1 MAKLKLISDYKSIT
15 EYRSGFYEL
24 ANNVFGINFEK
35 WYEKGGWNDRYI
47 CYSYTDGNKVVAN
60 VSVNK
65 MDIIRQGKSEKA
77 IQIGTVM
84 THPEYRG
91 RGLSADLMNI
101 VLEEYEKKYDFI
113 YLFAN
118 KSVLSFYPKF
128 GFKQFIETRFS
139 IDIDINKSGSDS
151 MRKLDISA
159 INDFNTIFRLISER
173 RPVSRSLGVKNDFHL
188 LLFHCLYVFYDSLY
202 YLEDEDALAIFKQE
216 KDRLLIYDV
225 ITKNEISFW
234 SVLNKIS
241 SPDTGKVVFYFMPDF
256 SDLNFTCEPYR
267 ENLLFIKPASMDMAK
282 EFIFPVTSHA

>member
-1 MAKLKLISDYKSIT
+1 MHELKLISDYKNIPA
-15 EYRSGFYEL
+15 YRLSFNEL

-65 MDIIRQGKSEKA
+65 MDIIRQGKEEKA

-128 GFKQFIETRFS
+128 GFKQFTESRFS
-139 IDIDINKSGSDS
+139 IDPDIDKSGPDNI
-151 MRKLDISA
+151 RKLDIST
-159 INDFNTIFRLISER
+159 INDFNLIFRLISER
-173 RPVSRSLGVKNDFHL
+173 RPISRILGVKNDFHL

-216 KDRLLIYDV
+216 GDRLLIYDV
-225 ITKNEISFW
+225 IGRNEISF
-234 SVLNKIS
+234 SDVFNKIAF
-241 SPDTGKVVFYFMPDF
+241 PGTGKVIFHFTPDYTGM
-256 SDLNFTCEPYR
+256 DFTCEPYS
-267 ENLLFIKPASMDMAK
+267 ESLLFIKPPSIDMT
-282 EFIFPVTSHA
+282 ENFMFPVTSQA